1 MDLLNCVKKHSK
13 NKIKLA
19 GDHSVQL
26 FGSLPPHVQ
35 LILGGPMNEKIWN
48 QLKDT
53 GQIPAYLNDITLEFQ
68 EDRQL
73 RGYIPNDTR
82 LLEKFLA
89 EGDAREYL
97 AVPDAHPVPLLN
109 EVEDETVLEALKDKF
124 MDTLRNM
131 HTNQELAND
140 NLSLST
146 IEKRIISD
154 SVVTEPV
161 RTRVMSS
168 LDPQNILPVGT
179 RRRVRFNV

>member
-1 MDLLNCVKKHSK
+1 M
-13 NKIKLA
+13 
-19 GDHSVQL
+19 QL

-73 RGYIPNDTR
+73 RGYIPNDTH
-82 LLEKFLA
+82 LLEKSDA

-97 AVPDAHPVPLLN
+97 AVPESHPVLLLD
-109 EVEDETVLEALKDKF
+109 EIEDETVLEALKDKC

-131 HTNQELAND
+131 HTNQELTD
-140 NLSLST
+140 ENLSLNT
-146 IEKRIISD
+146 IEKRMISD
-154 SVVTEPV
+154 SSVPEPV

-168 LDPQNILPVGT
+168 LDPQNILPEGT
-179 RRRVRFNV
+179 RQRVHFNV